1 MMRNFSITSTGS
13 DGSPI
18 LNKSL
23 KNEPLHSIIKE
34 FFIYLKSVFLAK
46 GEKINIFDDISDI
59 PLNKEQAY

>member
-1 MMRNFSITSTGS
+1 MRNFSITSTGS
-13 DGSPI
+13 DGSTI